1 MGQDVDLT
9 CWVTWKS
16 RADHLEDGGSIC
28 QIHCIVDPNR
38 AASLEISQGSFASIM
53 KGTLFPMAPLA
64 EPMGSVE
71 LRNNFP
77 RFVSMKEFVFRDPY
91 AIRGKYFMRTNFFTE
106 ASSMDDVA
114 RVGPQLGSWTD
125 SESALRTLSA
135 WFRMFCKRGSSTGD
149 RNASNLTPNR
159 DSLFEFA
166 QTIMAGVP
174 LSENTRLDDLTPL
187 VDWLHLFL
195 HEPDEVI
202 ERMNGDQGQSPG
214 QTEIVPFQQHI
225 QRATEGR
232 VFFTTHRGL
241 TGLGPASMESDDT
254 INVLPGGKTYY
265 VLRSANPKDARELRN
280 PRYAGVLPMVLIGDC
295 YLNDG

>member
-1 MGQDVDLT
+1 
-9 CWVTWKS
+9 
-16 RADHLEDGGSIC
+16 
-28 QIHCIVDPNR
+28 
-38 AASLEISQGSFASIM
+38 
-53 KGTLFPMAPLA
+53 
-64 EPMGSVE
+64 
-71 LRNNFP
+71 
-77 RFVSMKEFVFRDPY
+77 
-91 AIRGKYFMRTNFFTE
+91 
-106 ASSMDDVA
+106 MDNVA

-135 WFRMFCKRGSSTGD
+135 WSRMFCKRVSSTGD
-149 RNASNLTPNR
+149 KNASNLTPNR

-195 HEPDEVI
+195 HEPGEVI

-254 INVLPGGKTYY
+254 INVLPGGKTHY

-280 PRYAGVLPMVLIGDC
+280 PGYAGVLPMVLIGDC
-295 YLNDG
+295 YLNDGQRSGGSPHGETDRDDPSQDDSQPQGSLPYGLFAPFLREAGLDDFGRKMIVLV